1 MVQSIVVE
9 KVVQVVLWN
18 VRLVDVS
25 KVIYRIER
33 RNLYIFGNTILFH
46 EKIIIARFFM
56 RDVNVC
62 VWDFF
67 SQAIY
72 NIELYSSTWAFQNL
86 CQNSVI
92 IIDIHLF

>member
-1 MVQSIVVE
+1 
-9 KVVQVVLWN
+9 
-18 VRLVDVS
+18 
-25 KVIYRIER
+25 
-33 RNLYIFGNTILFH
+33 
-46 EKIIIARFFM
+46 M